1 MEHKPLVERLW
12 GIVRTHSFAVFESS
26 LREACPDGSLQA
38 LVGALR
44 HLAGADQHGLA
55 QELLGESL
63 RNHVASPQILWRLEL
78 VLLLGQTGSGG
89 AADVEDLAAFKKRV
103 KELVLAERLDDA
115 IALVSVAAGTG
126 ASPALYEL
134 LGRLHLS
141 RAAADGTDAPAAVVA
156 ASAPKAVVAPAAK
169 PVAVP
174 LEEAVAEAKEAVAP
188 AAPAPAPVAPAPARA
203 LPTQAAS
210 MAAAPRAAAA
220 PVEPARPAAPAVAPA
235 VASPAASR
243 PAIQPPAPKPAAD
256 SAEKPAS
263 ERSAPASWVAEEL
276 LKARA
281 RAQEAKLKNSGEPAP
296 APAPAR
302 AEAVARAVP
311 PVAAVAAEAKPQ
323 PAPVELPG
331 ADEPKEQVFA
341 RLREAFA
348 KLGKIERKVLAW
360 VMANPNQ
367 KAEQIARGTDLGSAE
382 IANALKGLTGLW
394 LDPFTFA
401 GYTVRDYVMECMSMG
416 KQAPPAA
423 RPSAAAASARAT
435 APSPVRSIEPPR
447 PASPAPRAAA
457 PAPVAARPARAA
469 GAAPAVVSLPA
480 GMSGLDLRVLQY
492 IDEHPGCSPD
502 EVMDAM
508 GPDEPAS
515 VSLVTLRREW
525 LDRDAEGRY
534 RIKPDMRVRIPGN
547 GQPVAEVVEAE
558 EKVRAVAA
566 EPAPSRP
573 SELERSSLLAY
584 APSAAKP
591 ASKEA
596 AKLAKL
602 PKGQRQILEF
612 LRDNGKA
619 RSKDIANA
627 LDQEV
632 AKVNAALL
640 GALADYVSVMHSFW
654 RLSDEAAAALA
665 PAETAEAS

>member
-44 HLAGADQHGLA
+44 HLADADQHGLA

-63 RNHVASPQILWRLEL
+63 KNHVASPQILWRLEL
-78 VLLLGQTGSGG
+78 VLLLGQTGAGG
-89 AADVEDLAAFKKRV
+89 AAGVEDLAAFKKRV

-126 ASPALYEL
+126 ASPTLYEL

-141 RAAADGTDAPAAVVA
+141 RAAADGTDVPAAVVA
-156 ASAPKAVVAPAAK
+156 APAPKAVVAPAAK

-188 AAPAPAPVAPAPARA
+188 AASASAPVAPAPARP
-203 LPTQAAS
+203 LPAQAAP
-210 MAAAPRAAAA
+210 MAEAPRAAAA
-220 PVEPARPAAPAVAPA
+220 PVEPARPTAPAAAPAI
-235 VASPAASR
+235 SSR

-256 SAEKPAS
+256 SAEKPAG

-281 RAQEAKLKNSGEPAP
+281 RAQEAKLKNSGESTPT
-296 APAPAR
+296 PAPAR

-416 KQAPPAA
+416 KQAPTAA

-447 PASPAPRAAA
+447 PASPAPRAAE

-469 GAAPAVVSLPA
+469 GGAPAVVSLPA

-534 RIKPDMRVRIPGN
+534 RIKPDMRARIPGN
-547 GQPVAEVVEAE
+547 GQPVAAVVEAE

-632 AKVNAALL
+632 AQVNAALL

>member
-44 HLAGADQHGLA
+44 HLADADQHGLA

-63 RNHVASPQILWRLEL
+63 KNHVASPQILWRLEL
-78 VLLLGQTGSGG
+78 VLLLGQTGAGG
-89 AADVEDLAAFKKRV
+89 AAGGEDLAAFKKRV

-126 ASPALYEL
+126 ASPTLYEL

-156 ASAPKAVVAPAAK
+156 APAPKAVVAPAAK

-174 LEEAVAEAKEAVAP
+174 LEEAVAEAKEV
-188 AAPAPAPVAPAPARA
+188 VAPAPARA
-203 LPTQAAS
+203 LPAQAAP
-210 MAAAPRAAAA
+210 MAEAPRAAAA
-220 PVEPARPAAPAVAPA
+220 PVEPARPAAPAAAPAVA
-235 VASPAASR
+235 VASPAVSR

-256 SAEKPAS
+256 SAEKPTG

-296 APAPAR
+296 TPAPAR

-416 KQAPPAA
+416 KQAPTAA

-447 PASPAPRAAA
+447 PASPAPRAAE

-469 GAAPAVVSLPA
+469 GVAPAVVSLPA

-632 AKVNAALL
+632 AQVNAALL

>member
-1 MEHKPLVERLW
+1 LEHKPLVERLW

-44 HLAGADQHGLA
+44 HLADADQHGLA

-63 RNHVASPQILWRLEL
+63 KNHVASPQILWRLEL
-78 VLLLGQTGSGG
+78 VLLLGQTGAGG
-89 AADVEDLAAFKKRV
+89 AAGVEDLAAFKKRV

-126 ASPALYEL
+126 ASPTLYEL

-156 ASAPKAVVAPAAK
+156 APAPEAVVAPAAK

-174 LEEAVAEAKEAVAP
+174 LEEAVAEANEETAP
-188 AAPAPAPVAPAPARA
+188 AVPAPVAPAPARP
-203 LPTQAAS
+203 LPAQAAP
-210 MAAAPRAAAA
+210 AAEAPRAAAA
-220 PVEPARPAAPAVAPA
+220 PAVA
-235 VASPAASR
+235 VASPAVSR

-256 SAEKPAS
+256 SAEKPAG

-281 RAQEAKLKNSGEPAP
+281 RAQEAKLKNSGEPT
-296 APAPAR
+296 PAPAR

-367 KAEQIARGTDLGSAE
+367 KAEQIARGTDLGNAE
-382 IANALKGLTGLW
+382 VANALKGLTGLW

-401 GYTVRDYVMECMSMG
+401 GYSVRDYVMECMSMG
-416 KQAPPAA
+416 KQAPTAA

-447 PASPAPRAAA
+447 PASPASPAPRAAA

-469 GAAPAVVSLPA
+469 GGTPAVVSLPA

-534 RIKPDMRVRIPGN
+534 RIKPDMRARIPGN
-547 GQPVAEVVEAE
+547 GQPEAAVAEAAE
-558 EKVRAVAA
+558 EVRAVAA

-602 PKGQRQILEF
+602 SKGQRQILEF

-654 RLSDEAAAALA
+654 RLNDEAVAALA

>member
-38 LVGALR
+38 LLGALR
-44 HLAGADQHGLA
+44 HLADADQHGLA

-63 RNHVASPQILWRLEL
+63 KNHVASPQILWRLEL
-78 VLLLGQTGSGG
+78 VLLFGQTGAGG

-126 ASPALYEL
+126 ASPTLYEL

-156 ASAPKAVVAPAAK
+156 APAPKAVVAPAAK
-169 PVAVP
+169 PVAAP

-188 AAPAPAPVAPAPARA
+188 AAPASAPAPVAPAPARA
-203 LPTQAAS
+203 LPAQAAP
-210 MAAAPRAAAA
+210 AAEAPRAAAA
-220 PVEPARPAAPAVAPA
+220 PVEPARPAAPAAAPA

-281 RAQEAKLKNSGEPAP
+281 RAQEAKLKNSGEP

-401 GYTVRDYVMECMSMG
+401 GYSVRDYVMECMSMG
-416 KQAPPAA
+416 KQAPTAA

-469 GAAPAVVSLPA
+469 GGSPAVVSLPA

-534 RIKPDMRVRIPGN
+534 RIKPDMRARIPGN
-547 GQPVAEVVEAE
+547 GQPEAAVAEAAE
-558 EKVRAVAA
+558 EVRAVAA
-566 EPAPSRP
+566 ESAPSRP

-591 ASKEA
+591 VSKEA

-612 LRDNGKA
+612 LRDHGKA

-632 AKVNAALL
+632 AQVNAALL

>member
-44 HLAGADQHGLA
+44 HLADADQHGLA

-63 RNHVASPQILWRLEL
+63 KNHVASPQILWRLEL
-78 VLLLGQTGSGG
+78 VLLFGQTGAGG
-89 AADVEDLAAFKKRV
+89 AAGVEDLAAFKRRV

-126 ASPALYEL
+126 ASPTLYEL

-156 ASAPKAVVAPAAK
+156 APAPKAVVAPAAK

-174 LEEAVAEAKEAVAP
+174 LEEAVAEAKEETAP
-188 AAPAPAPVAPAPARA
+188 AVPAPVAPAPARP
-203 LPTQAAS
+203 LPAQ
-210 MAAAPRAAAA
+210 AA
-220 PVEPARPAAPAVAPA
+220 PVEPVRPVAPAAAPAVA
-235 VASPAASR
+235 VASR

-256 SAEKPAS
+256 SAEKPAG

-281 RAQEAKLKNSGEPAP
+281 RAQEAKLKNSGEPT
-296 APAPAR
+296 PAPAR

-367 KAEQIARGTDLGSAE
+367 KAEQIARGTDLGNAE
-382 IANALKGLTGLW
+382 VANALKGLTGLW

-401 GYTVRDYVMECMSMG
+401 GYSVRDYVMECMSMG
-416 KQAPPAA
+416 KQAPTAA
-423 RPSAAAASARAT
+423 RPSAAAASARVT

-447 PASPAPRAAA
+447 PASPAPRVAA

-469 GAAPAVVSLPA
+469 GGAPGVVSLPA

-515 VSLVTLRREW
+515 LSLVTLRREW

-534 RIKPDMRVRIPGN
+534 RIKPDMRARIPGN
-547 GQPVAEVVEAE
+547 GQPEAAVVEAAE
-558 EKVRAVAA
+558 EVRAVAA

>member
-12 GIVRTHSFAVFESS
+12 GIVRTHSFFVFESA

-38 LVGALR
+38 LAGALR
-44 HLAGADQHGLA
+44 HLGDAGQHGLA

-78 VLLLGQTGSGG
+78 VLLFGRSGAGG
-89 AADVEDLAAFKKRV
+89 AAGVEDLAAFEKRV
-103 KELVLAERLDDA
+103 KELVRAERLDDA
-115 IALVSVAAGTG
+115 IALVSAAAGTG

-134 LGRLHLS
+134 LGRLYLS
-141 RAAADGTDAPAAVVA
+141 RAAEPAPVA
-156 ASAPKAVVAPAAK
+156 AAPAPKAVAA
-169 PVAVP
+169 P
-174 LEEAVAEAKEAVAP
+174 LEKAVAEAKAE
-188 AAPAPAPVAPAPARA
+188 AAPAPAAPTPVAPAPVRS
-203 LPTQAAS
+203 LPAQAAP
-210 MAAAPRAAAA
+210 AAEAQRAPAA
-220 PVEPARPAAPAVAPA
+220 PVEPARPAAPA
-235 VASPAASR
+235 AASR
-243 PAIQPPAPKPAAD
+243 PAIQPPAPRPEAG
-256 SAEKPAS
+256 SAEKPTG

-296 APAPAR
+296 APAR

-311 PVAAVAAEAKPQ
+311 PAAAAEAKPQ

-367 KAEQIARGTDLGSAE
+367 NAAQIARSTELGNAE
-382 IANALKGLTGLW
+382 VASALKGLTGLW

-401 GYTVRDYVMECMSMG
+401 GYSVRDYVMECMSKG
-416 KQAPPAA
+416 KQAPAPA
-423 RPSAAAASARAT
+423 RQSASAAASARAT

-447 PASPAPRAAA
+447 PASPASPAPRAAEPA
-457 PAPVAARPARAA
+457 PAAAKPARAA
-469 GAAPAVVSLPA
+469 GGAPAVVSLPA
-480 GMSGLDLRVLQY
+480 GMSGLDLRVLRY
-492 IDEHPGCSPD
+492 IDGHPGCSPN

-534 RIKPDMRVRIPGN
+534 RIKPDMQARIPGN
-547 GQPVAEVVEAE
+547 AQPEAPVAEAAE
-558 EKVRAVAA
+558 VRAAVA
-566 EPAPSRP
+566 EPAPRRP
-573 SELERSSLLAY
+573 SELERSSLLAS
-584 APSAAKP
+584 APSAARP

-654 RLSDEAAAALA
+654 RLNEEAAAALE